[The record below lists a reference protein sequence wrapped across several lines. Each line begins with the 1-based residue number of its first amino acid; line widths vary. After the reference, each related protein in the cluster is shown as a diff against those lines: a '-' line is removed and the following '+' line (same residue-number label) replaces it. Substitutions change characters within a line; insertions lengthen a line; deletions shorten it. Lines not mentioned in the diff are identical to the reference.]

1 MIDIIDGNAALIHFF
16 PLPAHLYS
24 KNIAC
29 IVAVAHAEE
38 RGPNLTGLINALSS
52 KGYTDLEHLFNS
64 TWKNYI
70 KFRGWASKDWCFYLV
85 Y

>member
-38 RGPNLTGLINALSS
+38 RGPNLTG
-52 KGYTDLEHLFNS
+52 
-64 TWKNYI
+64 
-70 KFRGWASKDWCFYLV
+70 AS
-85 Y
+85 